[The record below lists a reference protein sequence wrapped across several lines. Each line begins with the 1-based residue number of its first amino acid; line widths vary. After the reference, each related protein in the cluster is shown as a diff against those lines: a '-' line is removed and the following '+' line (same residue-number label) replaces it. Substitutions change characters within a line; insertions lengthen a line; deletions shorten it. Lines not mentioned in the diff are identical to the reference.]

1 MVNQGHQRL
10 TEVFAG
16 RLKQARKEAGLS
28 QKALAD
34 ALGLSRDSVKK
45 WEMGISSP
53 EFSRLDQLVEITG
66 KVAAWFFLSDNGET
80 QSPAVSDN
88 GEMNTDALLRQ
99 LVEENQAL
107 RGTVEKVLEE
117 NREIRQEL
125 HQLTR
130 AILELASAS
139 PGPLQVPEEEEGVA

>member
-1 MVNQGHQRL
+1 M
-10 TEVFAG
+10 
-16 RLKQARKEAGLS
+16 
-28 QKALAD
+28 
-34 ALGLSRDSVKK
+34 
-45 WEMGISSP
+45 
-53 EFSRLDQLVEITG
+53 
-66 KVAAWFFLSDNGET
+66 
-80 QSPAVSDN
+80 SDN